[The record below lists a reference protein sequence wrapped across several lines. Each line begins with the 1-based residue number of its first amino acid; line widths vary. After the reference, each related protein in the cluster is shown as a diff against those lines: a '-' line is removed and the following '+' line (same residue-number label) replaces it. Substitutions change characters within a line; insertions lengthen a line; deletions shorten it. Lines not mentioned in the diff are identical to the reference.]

1 MFNKREESPSRPPL
15 TPSSAGQAFASGAET
30 RSDRASIGPSV
41 SIVGNVSG
49 AEDLT
54 IFGKLEGKVDVPH
67 HSVTVGRSARV
78 EADIHAKFVSV
89 EGEVRGNLVAGE
101 QILIRKTATMLGNLT
116 APRVGLED
124 GCCFK
129 GSVDMEMRPVEAG
142 RGHGLPAPR
151 HAPAPEG
158 RSNESAPKPQ
168 GERVAAAA
176 DAAVAPARL

>member
-1 MFNKREESPSRPPL
+1 MFNKRDESPSRPPL
-15 TPSSAGQAFASGAET
+15 APASAGPASSFVA
-30 RSDRASIGPSV
+30 SDRASIGPSV

-54 IFGKLEGKVDVPH
+54 ILGKLEGKVDVPH

-129 GSVDMEMRPVEAG
+129 GSVDMEMRPVEGG
-142 RGHGLPAPR
+142 RGHGQPAAR
-151 HAPAPEG
+151 HASSPES
-158 RSNESAPKPQ
+158 RSSEAAPKPQ
-168 GERVAAAA
+168 ERVAAAPDTA
-176 DAAVAPARL
+176 SSPARL

>member
-1 MFNKREESPSRPPL
+1 MFNKRDESTSRPAL
-15 TPSSAGQAFASGAET
+15 TPASAGPVSGSGAEP

-54 IFGKLEGKVDVPH
+54 ILGKLEGKVDVPH

-89 EGEVRGNLVAGE
+89 EGEVHGNLVAGE

-129 GSVDMEMRPVEAG
+129 GSVDMEMRPVEGG
-142 RGHGLPAPR
+142 RSHGQPAPR
-151 HAPAPEG
+151 HGAAPEG
-158 RSNESAPKPQ
+158 RSSEAAPKAQ
-168 GERVAAAA
+168 GERVVAAA
-176 DAAVAPARL
+176 DAAAAPARL